1 MVNEESRLRL
11 AMSLIQEAKDALS
24 PMNDEDKVLWGA
36 TCDLELIR
44 STIEQQLRFYIK

>member
-1 MVNEESRLRL
+1 MNAETKLRM
-11 AMSLIQEAKDALS
+11 ATSLIQEAKDCLS
-24 PMNDEDKVLWGA
+24 PMNDDDRTLWNA